1 MAKPVITDFAPAAIV
16 GPNTSGL
23 NSYNS
28 SQTEV
33 IIRGDNMAYG
43 LAVNATN
50 SAGVNWSGTMGN
62 YDNQQQG
69 WPVILTCSNTSTGM
83 GDTQNIDVI
92 VGTAPDASDT
102 TTFRGIAV
110 ASVQPIGPGPK
121 K

>member
-1 MAKPVITDFAPAAIV
+1 MTK
-16 GPNTSGL
+16 
-23 NSYNS
+23 
-28 SQTEV
+28 
-33 IIRGDNMAYG
+33 
-43 LAVNATN
+43 
-50 SAGVNWSGTMGN
+50 WSGTMGN

-69 WPVILTCSNTSTGM
+69 WPAILTCSNTSTGL